1 MKNYKQVAFE
11 AAHAAADILMNHFGT
26 LEQADVQT
34 KNQFDFVTEVDK
46 QSEQRII
53 QVIHDTFPDH
63 QIYAEES
70 HRQEG
75 GAYRWIIDPL
85 DGTTNYIHG
94 VPIFSVSIALEV
106 DKKVVLGLVYDPT
119 RKEMFYGE
127 TGKGAYLN
135 DQPIRVS
142 DISDPKVALLA
153 TGYPFRVK
161 HHIDVYQ
168 RSFKELFHH
177 VSGIRRA
184 GSAAL
189 DLAYIACGRFDGF
202 WELDLK
208 PWDIAGALA
217 VLLEA
222 GGTITD
228 FAGGNDMLKTGN
240 TIASNSKLHPMML
253 EIVQQVFRGVV
264 DK

>member
-1 MKNYKQVAFE
+1 MNKYKEVALQ
-11 AAHAAADILMNHFGT
+11 AAYAAADILMDHFGE
-26 LEQADVQT
+26 LEQSDVQT
-34 KNQFDFVTEVDK
+34 KNKFDFVTEVDK

-53 QVIHDTFPDH
+53 QVIHDTYPDH

-75 GAYRWIIDPL
+75 GQYRWIIDPL

-106 DKKVVLGLVYDPT
+106 NNELVLGLVYDPT
-119 RKEMFYGE
+119 RQELFYGE
-127 TGKGAYLN
+127 RGNGAFLN

-142 DISDPKVALLA
+142 NISDPEVALLA

-168 RSFKELFHH
+168 RSFKELFHN

-189 DLAYIACGRFDGF
+189 DLAYIACGRYDGF

-208 PWDIAGALA
+208 PWDIAGAMV

-228 FAGGNDMLKTGN
+228 FSGGDQVLFTGN
-240 TIASNSKLHPMML
+240 TVASNGKLHPMML
-253 EIVQQVFRGVV
+253 DIVRNVFRGVV